1 MRFIIFMHEEK
12 FHNSFSLTFF
22 FFFFPSYNSMHI
34 EEDKKGECFDKKVK
48 TIFEELKEILPG

>member
-22 FFFFPSYNSMHI
+22 FFSSYNSMHI

>member
-12 FHNSFSLTFF
+12 IHSSFSLTFF
-22 FFFFPSYNSMHI
+22 FFFSYNSMHI

>member
-1 MRFIIFMHEEK
+1 
-12 FHNSFSLTFF
+12 
-22 FFFFPSYNSMHI
+22 MHI

>member
-22 FFFFPSYNSMHI
+22 FFFSSYNSMHI
-34 EEDKKGECFDKKVK
+34 EEDQKGECFDKKVK